1 MRMKVK
7 ENRIKQR
14 KMTCGKFKIL
24 SLFILRH
31 NKKNKQQGNLAICDI
46 MRNSHF
52 RCPKTSLSLATSV
65 ATKQTEMT

>member
-1 MRMKVK
+1 MASLKFFHFLFL
-7 ENRIKQR
+7 EIIKQ
-14 KMTCGKFKIL
+14 
-24 SLFILRH
+24 
-31 NKKNKQQGNLAICDI
+31 NKKQGNLAICDI